1 MRKTWSVVFAVM
13 VVALSTGAAWAKGDL
28 ATRATRLEK
37 LILGADA
44 AGVAMSVKEYRL
56 ETGKAYRWTI
66 VSSGKHE
73 YGIVAPEFFR
83 DIWVRQIVIE
93 DLEVKPA
100 GLYEVEFDDE
110 GEMEIDFVPIRPGV
124 YEFRVKGFEKRG
136 MVGKFI
142 VE

>member
-1 MRKTWSVVFAVM
+1 MKQAMTIVLTI
-13 VVALSTGAAWAKGDL
+13 LSLTLVTEPAWAKGDL
-28 ATRATRLEK
+28 ATRAVRLDK
-37 LILGADA
+37 LVLGEDP
-44 AGVAMSVKEYRL
+44 AGVSMSVKEYRI

-83 DIWVRQIVIE
+83 VIWVRQVVVN
-93 DLEVKPA
+93 DLEVKPS
-100 GLYEVEFDDE
+100 GIYEVEFDDE
-110 GEMEIDFVPIRPGV
+110 GEMEIDFVPIRPGT

>member
-1 MRKTWSVVFAVM
+1 MRRIISAAFAVT
-13 VVALSTGAAWAKGDL
+13 VLAISAGAAVGKGDL
-28 ATRATRLEK
+28 ATRAVRLDK
-37 LILGADA
+37 LVLGADVT
-44 AGVAMSVKEYRL
+44 GMSMSVKEYRI

-66 VSSGKHE
+66 ESSGKHE

-83 DIWVRQIVIE
+83 IIWVRQVVVN
-93 DLEVKPA
+93 DLEVKPS
-100 GLYEVEFDDE
+100 GIYEIEFDDE
-110 GEMEIDFVPIRPGV
+110 GEMEIDFVAIRPGT

>member
-1 MRKTWSVVFAVM
+1 MRFLTSAVFAVSL
-13 VVALSTGAAWAKGDL
+13 VALSSGAAIGKGDL
-28 ATRATRLEK
+28 ATRAIRLDK
-37 LILGADA
+37 LILGEDP
-44 AGVAMSVKEYRL
+44 AGVSMSVKEYRI

-66 VSSGKHE
+66 ISSGKHE
-73 YGIVAPEFFR
+73 YGVVAPEFFR
-83 DIWVRQIVIE
+83 VIWVRQVVVN

-100 GLYEVEFDDE
+100 GIYEVEFDDE
-110 GEMEIDFVPIRPGV
+110 GEMEIDFVAIRPGT

>member
-1 MRKTWSVVFAVM
+1 MKNTATLICAIFAFGTIV
-13 VVALSTGAAWAKGDL
+13 SAAAAKGDL

-37 LILGADA
+37 LVLGADVT
-44 AGVAMSVKEYRL
+44 GMSMSVKEYRI

-83 DIWVRQIVIE
+83 IIWVRQVVVN
-93 DLEVKPA
+93 DLEVKPS
-100 GLYEVEFDDE
+100 GIYEIEFDDE
-110 GEMEIDFVPIRPGV
+110 GEMEIDFVAIRPGT
-124 YEFRVKGFEKRG
+124 YEFRVKGFEQRG
-136 MVGKFI
+136 MIGKFI